1 MRQIHLAQVDSTN
14 SYLRRRLAEEPD
26 LEEYT
31 VVTATDQTAGR
42 GQPGHR
48 WEATAGQNLTMTL
61 LLHPSDLLEEGGTL
75 FDLNILTALAVREA
89 LRQELPPGVEVKVK
103 WPNDL
108 LVGGR
113 KICGILIENSFSA
126 SRLDASVVGI
136 GVNVLQERF
145 GEGYPTP
152 PTSIAAEWRR
162 AGGTPLSGDSWH
174 DRLVYEILEA
184 LEAWRSRPV
193 SRLRAEYHRC
203 LFGRGEAACFA
214 RPSGGIFYGMIEGV
228 RPDGRLQVCELPSGR
243 RSLYAFREVSM
254 LLSASL
260 DTEGAMG

>member
-48 WEATAGQNLTMTL
+48 WDATAGQNLTMTL
-61 LLHPSDLLEEGGTL
+61 LLHPSDLMEEGGTL
-75 FDLNILTALAVREA
+75 FDLNILTALAVRQA
-89 LRQELPPGVEVKVK
+89 LLRELPPRAEVKVK

-113 KICGILIENSFSA
+113 KICGILIENTFSS

-136 GVNVLQERF
+136 GVNVLQEHF

-152 PTSIAAEWRR
+152 PTSIAAEQRR
-162 AGGTPLSGDSWH
+162 LGVTPLTGVGWH

-184 LEAWRSRPV
+184 LEEWRSRPV
-193 SRLRAEYHRC
+193 ARLRQAYHTC

-214 RPSGGIFYGMIEGV
+214 RPSGETFYGMIEGV
-228 RPDGRLQVCELPSGR
+228 RPDGRILIRELPTGR

-254 LLSASL
+254 VLTASL
-260 DTEGAMG
+260 NLGL

>member
-48 WEATAGQNLTMTL
+48 WDATAGQNLTMTL
-61 LLHPSDLLEEGGTL
+61 LLHPGDLMEDGGTL
-75 FDLNILTALAVREA
+75 FELNILTALAVREA
-89 LRQELPPGVEVKVK
+89 LLRELPPGAEVKVK

-108 LVGGR
+108 LVDGR
-113 KICGILIENSFSA
+113 KICGILIENTFSS
-126 SRLDASVVGI
+126 SRLVASVVGI
-136 GVNVLQERF
+136 GVNVLQEHF

-152 PTSIAAEWRR
+152 PTSIAIEQRR
-162 AGGTPLSGDSWH
+162 LGVTPLTGVGWH

-184 LEAWRSRPV
+184 LEGWRSRPV
-193 SRLRAEYHRC
+193 SRLRAEYNRC
-203 LFGRGEAACFA
+203 LFRWGEAACFA
-214 RPSGGIFYGMIEGV
+214 RPSGETFYGMIEGV
-228 RPDGRLQVCELPSGR
+228 RADGRLLIRELPSGR

-254 LLSASL
+254 VLSASL
-260 DTEGAMG
+260 DLAE

>member
-1 MRQIHLAQVDSTN
+1 MRRIHLAQVDSTN
-14 SYLRRRLAEEPD
+14 SYLRRRLAEEPE

-61 LLHPSDLLEEGGTL
+61 LLHPSDLMEEGGTL

-89 LRQELPPGVEVKVK
+89 LLRELPPGVAVRVK

-113 KICGILIENSFSA
+113 KICGILIENSFSS

-162 AGGTPLSGDSWH
+162 AGGVPPSGDSWH

-184 LEAWRSRPV
+184 LEEWRSRPV
-193 SRLRAEYHRC
+193 SRLREEYHRC
-203 LFGRGEAACFA
+203 LFGRGEALCFA
-214 RPSGGIFYGMIEGV
+214 RPSNETFYGMIEGV
-228 RPDGRLQVCELPSGR
+228 RADGRLLIRELPSGR

-260 DTEGAMG
+260 DPGL

>member
-31 VVTATDQTAGR
+31 VITATDQTAGR

-61 LLHPSDLLEEGGTL
+61 LLHPGDLMEDGGTL
-75 FDLNILTALAVREA
+75 FDLNILTALAVRQA
-89 LRQELPPGVEVKVK
+89 LLRELPPGAEVKVK

-113 KICGILIENSFSA
+113 KICGILIENTFSS

-136 GVNVLQERF
+136 GVNVLQEHF

-152 PTSIAAEWRR
+152 PTSIAIEQRR
-162 AGGTPLSGDSWH
+162 LGVTPLTGDGWH

-184 LEAWRSRPV
+184 LEEWRSRPV
-193 SRLRAEYHRC
+193 SRLRAEYHRS
-203 LFGRGEAACFA
+203 LFGRGEVARFA
-214 RPSGGIFYGMIEGV
+214 RPSGETFYGMIEGV
-228 RPDGRLQVCELPSGR
+228 RPDGRILIRELPTGR

-254 LLSASL
+254 VLTASL
-260 DTEGAMG
+260 NLGL

>member
-48 WEATAGQNLTMTL
+48 WDATAGQNLTMTL
-61 LLHPSDLLEEGGTL
+61 LLHPSDLMEEGGTL
-75 FDLNILTALAVREA
+75 FDLNILTALAVRQA
-89 LRQELPPGVEVKVK
+89 LLRELPPGAEVKVK

-113 KICGILIENSFSA
+113 KICGILIENTFSS
-126 SRLDASVVGI
+126 SRLVASVVGI
-136 GVNVLQERF
+136 GVNVLQEHF

-152 PTSIAAEWRR
+152 PTSIAIEQRR
-162 AGGTPLSGDSWH
+162 LGVTPLTGDGWH

-184 LEAWRSRPV
+184 LEEWRSRPV
-193 SRLRAEYHRC
+193 SRLRAEYHRS
-203 LFGRGEAACFA
+203 LFGRGEVARFA
-214 RPSGGIFYGMIEGV
+214 RPSGETFYGMIEGV
-228 RPDGRLQVCELPSGR
+228 RPDGRILIRELPTGR

-254 LLSASL
+254 VLTASL
-260 DTEGAMG
+260 NLGL

>member
-1 MRQIHLAQVDSTN
+1 MRRIHLAQVDSTN

-42 GQPGHR
+42 GQLGHR
-48 WEATAGQNLTMTL
+48 WDATAGQNLTMTL
-61 LLHPSDLLEEGGTL
+61 LLHPSDLMEEGGTL
-75 FDLNILTALAVREA
+75 FDLNILTALAVRQA
-89 LRQELPPGVEVKVK
+89 LLRELPPGAEVKVK

-113 KICGILIENSFSA
+113 KICGILIENSFSS

-152 PTSIAAEWRR
+152 PTSIAAEWHR
-162 AGGTPLSGDSWH
+162 AGGVPPSGDSWH

-184 LEAWRSRPV
+184 LEEWRSRPV
-193 SRLRAEYHRC
+193 SRLREEYHRC
-203 LFGRGEAACFA
+203 LFGRGEALCFA
-214 RPSGGIFYGMIEGV
+214 RPSGETFYGMIEGV
-228 RPDGRLQVCELPSGR
+228 RADGRLLIRELPSGR

-260 DTEGAMG
+260 DPAE

>member
-31 VVTATDQTAGR
+31 VVTATDQTSGR

-75 FDLNILTALAVREA
+75 FDLNILTSLAVREA
-89 LRQELPPGVEVKVK
+89 LLQELPPGVEVKVK

-145 GEGYPTP
+145 GAGYPTP

-184 LEAWRSRPV
+184 LETWRSRPV

-214 RPSGGIFYGMIEGV
+214 RPSGGTFYGMIEGV
-228 RPDGRLQVCELPSGR
+228 RPDGRLQIRELPSGR

>member
-61 LLHPSDLLEEGGTL
+61 LLHPSDLMEEGGTL

-89 LRQELPPGVEVKVK
+89 LLHELPPEVAVRVK

-113 KICGILIENSFSA
+113 KICGILIENSFSS
-126 SRLDASVVGI
+126 SRLAASVVGI

-152 PTSIAAEWRR
+152 PTSIAAEWHR
-162 AGGTPLSGDSWH
+162 AGGVPPSGDSWH

-203 LFGRGEAACFA
+203 LFGRGEALCFA
-214 RPSGGIFYGMIEGV
+214 RPSGETFYGMIEGV
-228 RPDGRLQVCELPSGR
+228 RPDGRLLIRELPSGR

-254 LLSASL
+254 VLTASL
-260 DTEGAMG
+260 DLAE